1 MKTRIVKRK
10 YVDGRVSYVIQQK
23 HFLFRWWWVDAWV
36 NSMADAACTDSFDS
50 LEKAKKNL
58 CYFVHPNNIDEVVV
72 KLKIILL
79 PLCSDIK
86 K

>member
-36 NSMADAACTDSFDS
+36 NSMAGAACQDTFDS
-50 LEKAKKNL
+50 LKKAKKNL
-58 CYFVHPNNIDEVVV
+58 CYFVHPN
-72 KLKIILL
+72 KI
-79 PLCSDIK
+79 K
-86 K
+86 